1 MFLTIEDLKNNIY
14 EYQVDQITEGDNAI
28 VVQALEVAEQECRSY
43 LEANVNLRPNLDGR
57 YLYDVET
64 IFSKRG
70 SERNA
75 LIVQYCIT
83 IAKWYIVD
91 LCNADIILEQAK
103 ERYDRV
109 LKNLENLATGKTTL
123 GSLPIK
129 KIEEDPELEDLKP
142 FSFGSRKKFH
152 HE

>member
-1 MFLTIEDLKNNIY
+1 MFLQPSDLKNNIY
-14 EYQVDQITEGDNAI
+14 DYQVDQITEGDETI

-64 IFSKRG
+64 IFSKRDTK
-70 SERNA
+70 RNA

-91 LCNADIILEQAK
+91 LSSADIIMEQAK

-123 GSLPIK
+123 GSLPLIR
-129 KIEEDPELEDLKP
+129 IEDDPDMDELKP